1 MQIPATRAG
10 FLYFMGVSK
19 PEATLFPGILI
30 FDSFT
35 PNTPGHNLEIGKKYP
50 YNDC

>member
-10 FLYFMGVSK
+10 ILYFMGVSK
-19 PEATLFPGILI
+19 PKAPFLPGILI
-30 FDSFT
+30 IHSFT
-35 PNTPGHNLEIGKKYP
+35 PNTPGHNLEIDKKYP